1 MDQIIVDNSFTRQMP
16 AALEPCLV
24 FDSTG
29 KRLGCFIPEVDPFIY
44 QGMNASESDDELDLR
59 ERAGGGRPLPEIRG
73 DLVQKK

>member
-29 KRLGCFIPEVDPFIY
+29 KRLGCFIPEVDPSIY
-44 QGMNASESDDELDLR
+44 QGMNASVSDDELDRR
-59 ERAGGGRPLPEIRG
+59 ERAGGGRTLDEVVNGLR
-73 DLVQKK
+73 KRS